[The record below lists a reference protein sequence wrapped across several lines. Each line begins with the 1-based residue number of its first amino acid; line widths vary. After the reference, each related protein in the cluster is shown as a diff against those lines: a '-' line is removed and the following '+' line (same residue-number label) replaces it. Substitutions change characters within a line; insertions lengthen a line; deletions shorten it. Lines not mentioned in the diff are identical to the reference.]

1 MTNPDIIT
9 VDEANFEFH
18 VVLYSD
24 NVPVLVDFRAD
35 WSEASQR
42 ISPVLES
49 LANQYAGRFRL
60 AKLNVDQNQK
70 LTTKFQINSIP
81 TLTVF
86 ENGQVIH
93 QMSGSKTTLQVVD
106 FVKRSF
112 PGPGNIALEKA
123 RSKYL
128 KHDFAGVEDSLNSLS
143 SGEPEYPPGQL
154 LLLKSYLRQGK
165 ILAAQTV
172 LDHFPA
178 SSESQ
183 GAERIQPLVKELFS
197 SKELGFKSKFEGDA
211 VYYRALDLIV
221 KNNLPAALDGLLGI
235 LEKDKNHRGGTTREL
250 IIAVLELMDDSNP
263 LTKDYRQQLAT
274 ILF

>member
-143 SGEPEYPPGQL
+143 RGEPEYPPGQL

-183 GAERIQPLVKELFS
+183 AAERIQPLVKELFS
-197 SKELGFKSKFEGDA
+197 SKELGLKSKFEGDA
-211 VYYRALDLIV
+211 VYYRALDLII

-235 LEKDKNHRGGTTREL
+235 LKKDKNHRGGTTREL
-250 IIAVLELMDDSNP
+250 VIAVLELMDDSNP

>member
-70 LTTKFQINSIP
+70 LTTRFQINSIP

-93 QMSGSKTTLQVVD
+93 QMSGTKTTLQVVD

-128 KHDFAGVEDSLNSLS
+128 KDDFAGVEDSLNSLS
-143 SGEPEYPPGQL
+143 SGEPEYPRGQL

-165 ILAAQTV
+165 TLAAQTV

-183 GAERIQPLVKELFS
+183 AAERIQPLVKELFS
-197 SKELGFKSKFEGDA
+197 SKELGLKSKFEGDA

-221 KNNLPAALDGLLGI
+221 KDNLPAALDGLLGI
-235 LEKDKNHRGGTTREL
+235 LEKDKNHRGETTREL
-250 IIAVLELMDDSNP
+250 VIAVLELMDDSNP